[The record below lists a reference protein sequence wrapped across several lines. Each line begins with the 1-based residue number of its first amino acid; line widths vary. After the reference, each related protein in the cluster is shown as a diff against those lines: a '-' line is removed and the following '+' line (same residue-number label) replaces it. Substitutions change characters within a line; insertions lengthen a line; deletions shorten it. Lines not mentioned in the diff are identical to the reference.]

1 MSVTRFFATCAKG
14 LEYLLVDE
22 LKALGAGD
30 AREALAGVRF
40 EGSADL
46 GLRACLWSRLA
57 SRILLPLGEFDADGA
72 DALYDGVMAI
82 DWSGHL
88 DPDRSFAIDA
98 SARASTI
105 NQGMFA
111 GQRAKDAIVDQ
122 LRARHGRRPSI
133 DTDSPD
139 VRLNL
144 RLVKNRAVLS
154 LDLAGQPLHRRGWRQ
169 GQGEAPLKETLA
181 AAMLLRA
188 GWPAIAGQGGALL
201 DPFCGIGTVVI
212 EAAWMAADIAPGILR
227 EQPGCAGWL
236 GFDAPAWRALREE
249 AVQRR
254 ERGLARLGSSIQGID
269 LDPRVVELAQQHAQ
283 AAGVAA
289 HVGFRHSN
297 ALSRLAAETRPA
309 LVIANLPYGA
319 RLGDEASTR
328 DLYQRFGQ
336 VAREHYADS
345 RLALLT
351 LADGRGRALGLRARK
366 RYALSNG
373 ALDCELLLID
383 PPGQFRT
390 QPEAEAPLS
399 AGARMV
405 ANRLRKNHDR
415 LRKRLQRE
423 EISCY
428 RLYDADLPEY
438 AAAVDLYEGH
448 AVVQE
453 YQAPAQI
460 PPETARRR
468 MGELI
473 RAVREVL
480 ALPRERVIVKT
491 RRRQHQDQGDQ
502 YLPSGRDD
510 AVLIAREHGLRF
522 EVRLRDY
529 LDTGLYLDHRLVR
542 AWLREHARDRD
553 VLNLFCY
560 TGAATV
566 HAAAGG
572 ARSSTSVDL
581 SANYLAW
588 AQRNLELNDFIGQR
602 HRLVQADV
610 MRWLAAK
617 PGRYDLIYVDPPTFS
632 NSKSAADFDVQ
643 RQHVE
648 LLHAC
653 GDLLTEGGE
662 ILFSNH
668 FRRFR
673 LDRDA
678 LSSRFRIDD
687 LSAAMLPFDF
697 ARDPRIHQVFRL
709 RLLLSSNSVTPWQ
722 SRQRQDGQPV

>member
-1 MSVTRFFATCAKG
+1 MSGTRFFATCARG

-22 LKALGAGD
+22 LKALGAD
-30 AREALAGVRF
+30 HANEALAGVHF
-40 EGSADL
+40 SGAADL

-57 SRILLPLGEFDADGA
+57 SRILLPLAEFDADGA
-72 DALYDGVMAI
+72 QALYDGVMAV
-82 DWSGHL
+82 DWSAHL
-88 DPDRSFAIDA
+88 HPDGRFAIDA
-98 SARASTI
+98 TARASSI
-105 NQGMFA
+105 SQGMFA

-122 LRARHGRRPSI
+122 LRAQHGRRPDI
-133 DTDSPD
+133 DTDAPD

-144 RLVKNRAVLS
+144 RLLKNRAVLS
-154 LDLAGQPLHRRGWRQ
+154 VDLSGQPLHRRGWRQ

-188 GWPAIAGQGGALL
+188 GWPAIAAQGGALF
-201 DPFCGIGTVVI
+201 DPFCGIGTVLI

-227 EQPGCAGWL
+227 GQAGCSGWR
-236 GFDAPAWRALREE
+236 GFDAAAWQALHNE
-249 AVQRR
+249 ARQRR
-254 ERGLARLGSSIQGID
+254 DSGLAALQARFDGID
-269 LDPRVVELAQQHAQ
+269 LDPRVIELAQQHAQ
-283 AAGVAA
+283 LAGVGQ
-289 HVGFRHSN
+289 HLRFRHSS
-297 ALSRLAAETRPA
+297 ALARQSLATPPA

-319 RLGDEASTR
+319 RLGNDESTR
-328 DLYQRFGQ
+328 QLYRQFGQ
-336 VAREHYADS
+336 AAREFYADS
-345 RLALLT
+345 RFALLT

-366 RYALSNG
+366 RYALNNG
-373 ALDCELLLID
+373 KLHCELLLID
-383 PPGQFRT
+383 PPGQAT
-390 QPEAEAPLS
+390 PAPAIETPLS
-399 AGARMV
+399 AGAQMV

-423 EISCY
+423 QISCY

-438 AAAVDLYEGH
+438 AAAVDIYEDH
-448 AVVQE
+448 AVLQE
-453 YQAPAQI
+453 YQAPAEI
-460 PPETARRR
+460 PPDTARRR

-480 ALPRERVIVKT
+480 ALPRERVVVKT

-510 AVLIAREHGLRF
+510 SVIIAREHGLRF

-572 ARSSTSVDL
+572 ARSTTSVDL
-581 SANYLAW
+581 SGNYLGW
-588 AQRNLELNDFIGQR
+588 AQRNLELNGISGRQ

-610 MRWLAAK
+610 MRWLAAR
-617 PGRYDLIYVDPPTFS
+617 PGRYDLVYVDPPTFS
-632 NSKSAADFDVQ
+632 NSSSAADFDVQ

-653 GDLLTEGGE
+653 GDLLNRGGE

-673 LDRDA
+673 LDHDA
-678 LSSRFRIDD
+678 LSPRFAIDD
-687 LSAAMLPFDF
+687 LGAALLPFDF
-697 ARDPRIHQVFRL
+697 ARDPRIHQVFHL
-709 RLLLSSNSVTPWQ
+709 RPRS
-722 SRQRQDGQPV
+722 DG